1 MGVIFMKIYSED
13 KQKEIW
19 NKDKAKG
26 KKKYVVYTALLF
38 EGCMLSVFGGSII
51 FMEIIFKMSFIT
63 PLQFIAYAIVLGVVG
78 IIMGIKLWNKRALV
92 FDEIGVMIENTDV
105 ELKSLIL
112 KGEKIQAIHRYKR
125 VTGFGFIEANKYY
138 NQFSEQYFK

>member
-1 MGVIFMKIYSED
+1 MKAYSKE

-19 NKDKAKG
+19 NKDKANG
-26 KKKYVVYTALLF
+26 KKKYVAHIALIWVV
-38 EGCMLSVFGGSII
+38 GMLSVLGI
-51 FMEIIFKMSFIT
+51 FILLADTIFKMRFIT

-78 IIMGIKLWNKRALV
+78 TIMGIMLWDKRAME
-92 FDEIGVMIENTDV
+92 FDKIGIMIENTDI

-112 KGEKIQAIHRYKR
+112 KGEKIQAIHRYKM

-138 NQFSEQYFK
+138 NQFSEQYLNK